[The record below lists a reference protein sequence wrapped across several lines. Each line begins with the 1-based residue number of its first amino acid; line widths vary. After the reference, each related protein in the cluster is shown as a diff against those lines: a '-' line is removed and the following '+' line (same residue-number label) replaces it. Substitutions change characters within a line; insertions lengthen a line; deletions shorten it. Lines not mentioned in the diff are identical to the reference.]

1 MAHPLMPKAT
11 AVWLID
17 NTTLT
22 FEQIANYCGLH
33 ALEIQA
39 LADGEVAPGMQGLDP
54 VARGEL
60 TQEELDRCIADP
72 TATLK
77 MAKPDTPLPKAR
89 SKGARY
95 TPVSKRGDRPNAIAW
110 LLKNY
115 PELTDAQISKLIGT
129 TKPTINA
136 IRDRTHWNTPNI
148 KPQNP
153 VGLGI
158 CSGTDLEKAIALAR
172 ARAGKVHS
180 PGAATAPD
188 GVVQS
193 STDQPV
199 ATPPAMAPLP
209 EPAAAPEPAA
219 PADPFQPPAD
229 PFGTQAPAEPAPAGE
244 PVKDPWA
251 TD

>member
-17 NTTLT
+17 NTMLT
-22 FEQIANYCGLH
+22 FDQIAEFCGLH
-33 ALEIQA
+33 QLEIQA

-54 VARGEL
+54 IARGEL
-60 TQEELDRCIADP
+60 SQDEIDRCQEDP
-72 TATLK
+72 SARLK
-77 MAKPDTPLPKAR
+77 MSKPDTPMPKAR
-89 SKGARY
+89 GKGARY

-115 PELTDAQISKLIGT
+115 PELADAQISKLVGT

-158 CSGTDLEKAIALAR
+158 CSGDDLEKAIALAR
-172 ARAGKVHS
+172 ARAGKVHA

-188 GVVQS
+188 GVVPVHTPEPES
-193 STDQPV
+193 APTSDHPV
-199 ATPPAMAPLP
+199 AMPPAPQPLP
-209 EPAAAPEPAA
+209 EPAPE
-219 PADPFQPPAD
+219 
-229 PFGTQAPAEPAPAGE
+229 APAEPEASDIP
-244 PVKDPWA
+244 KDPWA
-251 TD
+251 TN

>member
-17 NTTLT
+17 NTTLS
-22 FEQIANYCGLH
+22 FDQIADYCGLH
-33 ALEIQA
+33 QLEIQA
-39 LADGEVAPGMQGLDP
+39 LADGEVAPGMHGLDP

-60 TQEELDRCIADP
+60 KQDELDRCQADP
-72 TATLK
+72 DARLV
-77 MAKPDTPLPKAR
+77 MAKPDTPMPKAR
-89 SKGARY
+89 KGARY

-115 PELTDAQISKLIGT
+115 PELADAQISKLVGT

-136 IRDRTHWNTPNI
+136 IRDRSHWNTPNI

-158 CSGTDLEKAIALAR
+158 CSGEDLEKAIALAR
-172 ARAGKVHS
+172 ARAGKVHA

-188 GVVQS
+188 GVVPANLEPGQPVAS
-193 STDQPV
+193 PPV
-199 ATPPAMAPLP
+199 ATPPVATPPTPSA
-209 EPAAAPEPAA
+209 PAADHPVSM
-219 PADPFQPPAD
+219 PPS
-229 PFGTQAPAEPAPAGE
+229 AEPAEAPAAGNDDT
-244 PVKDPWA
+244 PKDPWA
-251 TD
+251 TN